1 MNKEYSNL
9 EFIYIDEKGPQN
21 SFKKTSPFDKKNKIA
36 FGNDNMHVFVA
47 NVLRIPEYLKEKLE
61 DEYRFIEIE
70 YLKNRKFKEGSE
82 LKGSM
87 ILKSNFKYG
96 IHNLKKNEISFY
108 TKLFK
113 LLNEKNIDN
122 LLFSISK
129 MSLVI
134 DSRLNDWILNCGAH
148 FNKRALLL
156 KYVLTKYAS
165 IEASERVIDALFDK
179 EFTSV
184 NEVLQ
189 FIKEDL
195 ENIIKQNIDNPR
207 MRIQIN
213 SYNEIIGLINDTAHI
228 ENTEPNI
235 NANFNWEKVSF
246 KMDLWLLEN
255 QYIGKCNPNN
265 MNLILDEGIPK
276 EPFEQF
282 DFNSIHENAKSD
294 EHFGLRISDVLVAIT
309 GNYISKLASD
319 TKYDFDNPSKP
330 MRVSSI
336 FFDFTESQFDL
347 VKQMNTFFFSETR
360 SYGFGVDTYFDDG
373 VLFES
378 FLTYINEYHS
388 FDSYNKINPEAHV
401 ELHWKK
407 LFFMMQEKYHLAASS
422 EANAVAMC
430 GSLKEAIQEGIAH
443 PL

>member
-1 MNKEYSNL
+1 M

-21 SFKKTSPFDKKNKIA
+21 SFKKTRPFDKKNKIA
-36 FGNDNMHVFVA
+36 YGNDNMHVFVA
-47 NVLRIPEYLKEKLE
+47 NVIRIPEYLKENLE
-61 DEYRFIEIE
+61 DEYRVMEKE

-96 IHNLKKNEISFY
+96 VHSLKKNEVSFY

-134 DSRLNDWILNCGAH
+134 DSRLNDWILYCGDY
-148 FNKRALLL
+148 FNTSAILL

-165 IEASERVIDALFDK
+165 IEASESVIDSLFDK
-179 EFTSV
+179 ESTTV

-189 FIKEDL
+189 NIKEDL
-195 ENIIKQNIDNPR
+195 KNIIDQNVDNPR

-213 SYNEIIGLINDTAHI
+213 SYSEIIGLINNTAHI
-228 ENTEPNI
+228 EKQEPTR

-255 QYIGKCNPNN
+255 QLNGTCNPNS

-282 DFNSIHENAKSD
+282 GFHSIHENAKSD
-294 EHFGLRISDVLVAIT
+294 EHVGLRITDVLVAIT

-319 TKYDFDNPSKP
+319 TKYDFDNPRKP
-330 MRVSSI
+330 VRVSST
-336 FFDFTESQFDL
+336 FFDFTESQFNL
-347 VKQMNTFFFSETR
+347 VKQMNTFFFRENKM
-360 SYGFGVDTYFDDG
+360 YGFGVDTYFDDG

-388 FDSYNKINPEAHV
+388 FDSYNKINPEEHA
-401 ELHWKK
+401 ELHWER

-422 EANAVAMC
+422 EATAVAMC